1 MQVYRGLD
9 IGTAK
14 PSVEERS
21 IIPHHLVDVVDPSD
35 AWSVRR
41 TQDAVRVALADIE
54 QRGRR
59 AVLVGGTGL
68 YVRAALGELD
78 IPPEHLEVRAELERS
93 TAAPMGLAA
102 AWTELQQVD
111 PDAARRIEP
120 TNRRRIVRALEV
132 WHATGRRF
140 SSYGSGVF
148 DAEHHHSV
156 RLVGLWWS
164 RPALA
169 QRIADRVAV
178 MRADGLDDEVARFGP
193 MLAQSAAQAIGYRE
207 ILAAMA
213 GDTSI
218 DDAYEAIVQR
228 TRAFARRQRM
238 WFRRDPRIVWFNGEN
253 VVDLD
258 AAVLACWSPS

>member
-78 IPPEHLEVRAELERS
+78 IPPEHLEIGRAH
-93 TAAPMGLAA
+93 
-102 AWTELQQVD
+102 V
-111 PDAARRIEP
+111 
-120 TNRRRIVRALEV
+120 
-132 WHATGRRF
+132 
-140 SSYGSGVF
+140 
-148 DAEHHHSV
+148 
-156 RLVGLWWS
+156 
-164 RPALA
+164 
-169 QRIADRVAV
+169 
-178 MRADGLDDEVARFGP
+178 
-193 MLAQSAAQAIGYRE
+193 
-207 ILAAMA
+207 
-213 GDTSI
+213 
-218 DDAYEAIVQR
+218 
-228 TRAFARRQRM
+228 
-238 WFRRDPRIVWFNGEN
+238 
-253 VVDLD
+253 
-258 AAVLACWSPS
+258 